1 MKRPEVEKRMLTLK
15 EVMELTGMGET
26 SARSFCKRIGARRQF
41 SERVIRYDRKV
52 IEAEFEA
59 MAQGDT
65 E

>member
-1 MKRPEVEKRMLTLK
+1 MANERVEPRMLTLK
-15 EVMELTGMGET
+15 EVMKLTGMGET